1 MAIMIPSVLDP
12 EVKSEAEKHIFNWF
26 KTAPDTD
33 NWVVLHSLGLCNHN
47 RVVHGEVDFFAL
59 VPNLGVF
66 ALEVKGGRVKRE
78 NGIWYYTNKYNKTD
92 CKTYGPFDQA
102 WEGLYSIRNSLRK
115 RLDDKHKHLRNVFMG
130 IGVMFPDIAYE
141 SVGIDEEQWQ
151 VFDCN
156 DGNRVRDYILRV
168 AAGSVKAWKN
178 QYGSVTADCRPSNED
193 IRYIASLLRGDF
205 DKALSLRIQYNYVEE
220 KLITLTDNQY
230 RCIDQLEDNP
240 RCLIIGTAGTGKTLL
255 AVEEVK
261 KSVAKGE
268 KVALFCFNRT
278 LGLWLKEYFNKMPN
292 HLLPE
297 YIGTIHGYMMKILI
311 DANETITFP
320 GENDDDSEFYE
331 KTLPYR
337 ATEILDCGPARFDRI
352 IVDETQDIM
361 SDNFLKFINACVKG
375 GLSRG
380 RWTLFGD
387 FYNQA
392 IYQKNCSP
400 EQFTALLETYTSFI
414 RYKLN
419 TNCRNTKNICNEIIT
434 IVGISDDAKYS
445 GETEGPSVNHIIF
458 QNEAEEKDKLIDI
471 IEELKNNA
479 VEDGR
484 ITILSPRKR
493 EHSVVRL
500 LEGMRIS
507 DYAVPALEEITFSTI
522 QSFKGLENTVIILTD
537 INSFEDRKLMY
548 VALSRARSGLYIL
561 ESAGARNE
569 YIELSQKRL
578 TNLFARRKNW

>member
-12 EVKSEAEKHIFNWF
+12 EIKSEAEKHIFSWF

-33 NWVVLHSLGLCNHN
+33 NWVVLHSLGICNHHQ
-47 RVVHGEVDFFAL
+47 VVHGEVDFFVL
-59 VPNLGVF
+59 VPQIGIF

-78 NGIWYYTNKYNKTD
+78 NGIWYYTNRYNKTD

-102 WEGLYSIRNSLRK
+102 WEGLYSIRNSLRE
-115 RLDDKHKHLRNVFMG
+115 RLDGKHKHLRNIFMG

-168 AAGSVKAWKN
+168 AAGSIKAWEN
-178 QYGSVTADCRPSNED
+178 QYGSVTPDNRPSDDD

-205 DKALSLRIQYNYVEE
+205 DKALSLRIQYNYAEE
-220 KLITLTDNQY
+220 ELVTLTENQY

-240 RCLIIGTAGTGKTLL
+240 RCLIIGAAGTGKTLL

-261 KSVAKGE
+261 KSVAKDE
-268 KVALFCFNRT
+268 KVALFCFNRI
-278 LGLWLKEYFNKMPN
+278 LSLWLKEYFNKMPN
-292 HLLPE
+292 HLRPE
-297 YIGTIHGYMMKILI
+297 YIGTIHGYMMKILL
-311 DANETITFP
+311 DANEEIAFP
-320 GENDDDSEFYE
+320 DENDDRSEFYE
-331 KTLPYR
+331 ETLPYR
-337 ATEILDCGPARFDRI
+337 ATAISDSKPARFDRI

-361 SDNFLKFINACVKG
+361 SDGFLKFINSCVKG

-387 FYNQA
+387 FHNQA
-392 IYQKNCSP
+392 IYEKNYSP
-400 EQFTALLETYTSFI
+400 EQFIGLLETYTSFI

-419 TNCRNTKNICNEIIT
+419 TNCRNTKNVCNEIVT
-434 IVGISDDAKYS
+434 VTGISDDVKYS
-445 GETEGPSVNHIIF
+445 GKTEGPSVNHIIF
-458 QNEAEEKDKLIDI
+458 RNEAEEKDKLINI
-471 IEELKNNA
+471 IVELKKNA

-500 LEGMRIS
+500 LEGIQIS
-507 DYAVPALEEITFSTI
+507 DYVIPAVEKITFSTI
-522 QSFKGLENTVIILTD
+522 QAFKGLENTVIILTD
-537 INSFEDRKLMY
+537 INSFADRKLMY

-561 ESAGARNE
+561 ESMEARNE
-569 YIELSQKRL
+569 YIELSRKRL
-578 TNLFARRKNW
+578 TDLFARRKK